1 MPSWIHLTLLN
12 DTFFCY
18 LIHIRYGCKHEAQA
32 RKDYEKIM
40 RELHDGYSIADS
52 GLCLNAKLPFMG
64 ASPYGIVVYSCHG
77 TGVCEI
83 KVNKAL
89 IRSFEV
95 CHVQIC
101 EIHVMWLQLSR
112 SRSMIQDGSW
122 TILNLDYNP
131 SLSQGNPC
139 TRSPSQCY
147 KLALNME
154 QLAIQMI

>member
-1 MPSWIHLTLLN
+1 MYAILNTSYTVLN
-12 DTFFCY
+12 DFFCCF
-18 LIHIRYGCKHEAQA
+18 HIRYGCKHEAQA

-52 GLCLNAKLPFMG
+52 GLCLNAKLPFMR

-101 EIHVMWLQLSR
+101 EIHVM
-112 SRSMIQDGSW
+112 
-122 TILNLDYNP
+122 
-131 SLSQGNPC
+131 
-139 TRSPSQCY
+139 
-147 KLALNME
+147 
-154 QLAIQMI
+154 